1 MEVLTHPFSAVA
13 LLDERRRTMVGVID
27 IGSNSLR
34 LVIYDRISRSP
45 MVLFNEKVMCA
56 LGRGLNSS
64 GRLNPEGVTL
74 ARDNIERF
82 VALAR
87 GLGVSRLDII
97 ATAAVRDASDG
108 ARFVA
113 DIEQR
118 NQVKVRVI
126 DGVEEGRL
134 SAAGVRAGIPDA
146 DGITGDLGGGSVE
159 VAMTGAVVPPLVA
172 SLPIGA
178 LRLAEG
184 VGDDDAKARRIVDQA
199 VASLDWLPQG
209 RGRRFY
215 AVGGTWRALARIHM
229 EQTGYPL
236 HIIQNYSVG
245 RQEIESFTDLIGR
258 QSRRSLEKVAGIS
271 RKRLETVPLAA
282 YVLYRLVKTI
292 QPDRVVFSAYGLREG
307 HLFEQLPPAEQ
318 RLDPLLTAA
327 EAIARINP
335 RFAPGSE
342 ELVRWT
348 DPLFPD
354 EAAGQKRLRRAA
366 ALLSD
371 IGWSEHP
378 DYRDE
383 QTFMRCLRMPVA
395 GLDHQ
400 GRAFLAVA
408 LHARY
413 GGNPDA
419 PILSRI
425 FGLIDEATIGR
436 ARAVGLGL
444 RLAYTLSGGAPG
456 LVGSAVL
463 EADDTTLALTVPEH
477 TAIYTG
483 EAVQRRLDAL
493 GRAVGKR
500 TLVRTENAEAPPPAK
515 KRARG

>member
-1 MEVLTHPFSAVA
+1 MEVLTQPFAAVA

-34 LVIYDRISRSP
+34 LVIYDRVSRSP

-64 GRLNPEGVTL
+64 GRLNPDGVVL

-87 GLGVSRLDII
+87 GLGVARLDIL

-108 ARFVA
+108 ASFVA
-113 DIEQR
+113 EIEQKNR
-118 NQVKVRVI
+118 IKIQVI
-126 DGVEEGRL
+126 DGFEEGRL

-159 VAMTGAVVPPLVA
+159 LAMTGAVVSPLVA

-178 LRLAEG
+178 LRLTE
-184 VGDDDAKARRIVDQA
+184 VGGDDAKARQIVDQA
-199 VASLDWLPQG
+199 VASLDWLGQG
-209 RGRRFY
+209 RGRKFY

-236 HIIQNYSVG
+236 HIIQNYSIG
-245 RQEIESFTDLIGR
+245 RQEAESFTDLIGR
-258 QSRRSLEKVAGIS
+258 QSRRSLDKVAGIS

-282 YVLYRLVKTI
+282 YVLHRLIKAI
-292 QPDRVVFSAYGLREG
+292 QPERVVFSAYGLREG

-318 RLDPLLTAA
+318 RLDPLLAAA
-327 EAIARINP
+327 ETMARTNP
-335 RFAPGSE
+335 RFATGGD

-348 DPLFPD
+348 DPLFPN
-354 EAAGQKRLRRAA
+354 ETAAQKRLRRAA

-383 QTFMRCLRMPVA
+383 QTFMRCLRMPFA
-395 GLDHQ
+395 GLDHAA
-400 GRAFLAVA
+400 RAFLAVA

-413 GGNPDA
+413 GGNADA
-419 PILSRI
+419 NILSRI
-425 FGLIDEATIGR
+425 SGLIDEATFAR
-436 ARAVGLGL
+436 ARSVGLGL

-456 LVGSAVL
+456 LVGHATL
-463 EADDTTLALTVPEH
+463 EVDETTLALTVPEH

-500 TLVRTENAEAPPPAK
+500 TVVRTDDAEMPPPARR
-515 KRARG
+515 RARG

>member
-1 MEVLTHPFSAVA
+1 MEVLTSPFNAVA

-64 GRLNPEGVTL
+64 GRLNPEGVVL
-74 ARDNIERF
+74 ARDNIDRF

-87 GLGVSRLDII
+87 GLGVARLDVL
-97 ATAAVRDASDG
+97 ATSAVRDASDG
-108 ARFVA
+108 ADFVA
-113 DIEQR
+113 EIERR
-118 NQVKVRVI
+118 NRIKIQVI
-126 DGVEEGRL
+126 DGIEEGRL

-159 VAMTGAVVPPLVA
+159 LAMTGAVVSPLVA

-178 LRLAEG
+178 LRLTEAG
-184 VGDDDAKARRIVDQA
+184 SDDVKARAIVDQA

-209 RGRRFY
+209 RGRKFY

-236 HIIQNYSVG
+236 HIIQNYSIG
-245 RQEIESFTDLIGR
+245 RLEAENFTDLIGR
-258 QSRRSLEKVAGIS
+258 QSRRSLDKVTGIS

-282 YVLYRLVKTI
+282 YVLHRLIKAI

-327 EAIARINP
+327 EAMAKIHP
-335 RFAPGSE
+335 RFSCGAD

-348 DPLFPD
+348 APLFPN
-354 EAAGQKRLRRAA
+354 ETSSQKRLRRAA

-383 QTFMRCLRMPVA
+383 QTFMHCLRMPVA
-395 GLDHQ
+395 GLDH
-400 GRAFLAVA
+400 GARAFLAVA

-413 GGNPDA
+413 GGSPDA
-419 PILSRI
+419 PILARI
-425 FGLIDEATIGR
+425 HGLIDEPTFAR
-436 ARAVGLGL
+436 ARAVGLSL

-456 LVGSAVL
+456 LVGGATLDV
-463 EADDTTLALTVPEH
+463 DDTTLALTVPEH
-477 TAIYTG
+477 TALYTG
-483 EAVQRRLDAL
+483 EAIQRRLDAL

-500 TLVRTENAEAPPPAK
+500 TLVRADDAEVPPPAK

>member
-34 LVIYDRISRSP
+34 LVIYDRVSRSP

-64 GRLNPEGVTL
+64 GRLNPEGVVL

-87 GLGVSRLDII
+87 GLGVARLDIL

-108 ARFVA
+108 AEFVA
-113 DIEQR
+113 EVERR
-118 NQVKVRVI
+118 NAVKIQVI

-159 VAMTGAVVPPLVA
+159 LAMTGAVVSPLVA

-178 LRLAEG
+178 LRLTEAGEDEG
-184 VGDDDAKARRIVDQA
+184 RARRIVDQA
-199 VASLDWLPQG
+199 VASRDRLAQG

-236 HIIQNYSVG
+236 HIIQNYSIG
-245 RQEIESFTDLIGR
+245 RQEMESFTDLISR
-258 QSRRSLEKVAGIS
+258 QSRRSLDKVAGIS

-282 YVLYRLVKTI
+282 YVLHRLIKAI
-292 QPDRVVFSAYGLREG
+292 QPDRIVFSAYGLREG

-318 RLDPLLTAA
+318 RLDPLLAAA
-327 EAIARINP
+327 ETIARSNP
-335 RFAPGSE
+335 RFSAGGD

-354 EAAGQKRLRRAA
+354 ETASQKRLRRTA

-400 GRAFLAVA
+400 ARAFLAVA

-419 PILSRI
+419 PILTRI
-425 FGLIDEATIGR
+425 YGLIDEPTIARG
-436 ARAVGLGL
+436 RAVGLGL

-456 LVGSAVL
+456 LVGGATL
-463 EADDTTLALTVPEH
+463 EVDETTLALTVPEH

-500 TLVRTENAEAPPPAK
+500 TLVRTEDAAPPPAR

>member
-1 MEVLTHPFSAVA
+1 MEVLTQPFAAVA

-34 LVIYDRISRSP
+34 LVIYDRVSRSP

-64 GRLNPEGVTL
+64 GRLNPDGVVL

-87 GLGVSRLDII
+87 ALGVARLDIL

-108 ARFVA
+108 AAFVA
-113 DIEQR
+113 EIER
-118 NQVKVRVI
+118 KNQIKIQVI

-146 DGITGDLGGGSVE
+146 DGIAGDLGGGSVE
-159 VAMTGAVVPPLVA
+159 LAMTGAVVSPLVA

-178 LRLAEG
+178 LRLTEVG
-184 VGDDDAKARRIVDQA
+184 GDDARARQIVDQA
-199 VASLDWLPQG
+199 VASLDWLGQG
-209 RGRRFY
+209 RGRKFY

-236 HIIQNYSVG
+236 HIIQNYSIG
-245 RQEIESFTDLIGR
+245 RQEAENFTDLIGR

-282 YVLYRLVKTI
+282 YVLHRLIKAI

-318 RLDPLLTAA
+318 RLDPLLAAA
-327 EAIARINP
+327 ETMARTNP
-335 RFAPGSE
+335 RFATGGD

-354 EAAGQKRLRRAA
+354 ETIAQKRLRRAA

-395 GLDHQ
+395 GLDHAA
-400 GRAFLAVA
+400 RAFLAVA

-419 PILSRI
+419 SILSRI
-425 FGLIDEATIGR
+425 TGLIDEATFAR
-436 ARAVGLGL
+436 ARSVGLGL

-456 LVGSAVL
+456 LVGHATL
-463 EADDTTLALTVPEH
+463 EVDDTTLALTVPEH

-500 TLVRTENAEAPPPAK
+500 TLVRTDNAEAPPPAR